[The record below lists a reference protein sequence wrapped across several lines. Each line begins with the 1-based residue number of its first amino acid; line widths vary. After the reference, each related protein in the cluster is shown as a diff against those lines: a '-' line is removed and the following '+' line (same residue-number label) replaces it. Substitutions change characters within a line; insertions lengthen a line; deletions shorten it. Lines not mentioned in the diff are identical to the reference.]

1 VARKH
6 AYLRRRAGLSAL
18 LEDSLCC
25 GASGNGFISGL
36 GAGRESPRLTPGLAR
51 YNLDPRTITSPG
63 SDRSPLLQQSSIR
76 TIQASEVQVTD
87 FLIHGLPGLPGRY
100 IIRAGQGSPCRTRS
114 DVKALTASY
123 LNDSRGRSG
132 KPTTLEDFVKKFGFR
147 GN

>member
-1 VARKH
+1 MILKPHEQVTLPGRAALQGNRKPW
-6 AYLRRRAGLSAL
+6 RAPSRY
-18 LEDSLCC
+18 
-25 GASGNGFISGL
+25 ASPTL
-36 GAGRESPRLTPGLAR
+36 HP
-51 YNLDPRTITSPG
+51 DPRTIASPG
-63 SDRSPLLQQSSIR
+63 SDCISLLQQSSIR

-87 FLIHGLPGLPGRY
+87 FLIHGLSGLPGRY
-100 IIRAGQGSPCRTRS
+100 IIRAGQGSPCQTRS